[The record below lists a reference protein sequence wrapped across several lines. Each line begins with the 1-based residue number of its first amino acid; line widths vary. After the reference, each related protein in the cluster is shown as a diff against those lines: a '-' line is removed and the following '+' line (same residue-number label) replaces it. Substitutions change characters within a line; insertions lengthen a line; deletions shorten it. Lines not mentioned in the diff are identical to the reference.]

1 MNERATVLVVEDE
14 PQIRHFVRGVLET
27 NDYRVVEAS
36 TGHDGLALA
45 AREPPA
51 LVLLDLGLPDIEG
64 LEVIR
69 ELRLWSRVPI
79 VILSARAAEAEK
91 VAALDAGADDYLTK
105 PFGVAELVARV
116 RAVSRR
122 GGASEAFESPTVEFG
137 EVRVDHLRHRVE
149 RRGEPV
155 HLTPLEYRLLA
166 MLIASGGKV
175 LTHRQMLRELWG
187 PDHVES
193 NPYLRVQVGNLRR
206 KIEADP
212 SRPRHILTETG
223 IGYRFVR

>member
-1 MNERATVLVVEDE
+1 MSDREAVLIVEDE
-14 PQIRHFVRGVLET
+14 AQIRRFVSRALEE
-27 NDYRVVEAS
+27 NDFRVREAS
-36 TGHDGLALA
+36 TGKDALA
-45 AREPPA
+45 VASKEA
-51 LVLLDLGLPDIEG
+51 LGVVLLDLGLPDLDG

-79 VILSARAAEAEK
+79 VILSARSAEAEK

-105 PFGVAELVARV
+105 PFGVAELLARV
-116 RAVSRR
+116 RAASRR
-122 GGASEAFESPTVEFG
+122 GTPLPGSESPIVEFG
-137 EVRVDHLRHRVE
+137 DVKVDHIRHVVE
-149 RRGEPV
+149 RRGERV

-166 MLIASGGKV
+166 MLIAHSGGV
-175 LTHRQMLRELWG
+175 LTHRRMLQELWG

-193 NPYLRVQVGNLRR
+193 NPYLRVHVGNLRR
-206 KIEADP
+206 KLEADP